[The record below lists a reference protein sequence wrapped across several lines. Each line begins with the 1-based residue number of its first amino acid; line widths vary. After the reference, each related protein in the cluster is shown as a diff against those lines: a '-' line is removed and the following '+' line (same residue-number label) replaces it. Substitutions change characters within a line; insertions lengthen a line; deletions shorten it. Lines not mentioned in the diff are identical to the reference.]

1 MLHNNYAV
9 LFSTFCNIKVTL
21 FITNKAR
28 KDFFLLFGVFVGLFF
43 YYTVWMEERTMKAKK
58 MVAAFLAM
66 AAATALIAG
75 CGGGDKKESSGG
87 EKKFINIATGG
98 TSGTYYPLGGAL
110 ADILN
115 KNVKGANASAQSTG
129 ASVANVNLLKEGKVD
144 IGFIQ
149 NDISYYAV
157 NGVEMFKDK
166 AVKNLKGLATLYP
179 ETIQIVTTKKTGI
192 KTFADIKG
200 KRVAVGAAGSGTEA
214 NARQILE
221 AAGIT
226 YDDIKVQY
234 LSFGEAASA
243 LKDGNVDVA
252 FVTAGF
258 PTAAIQDLATQHE
271 VVLLPVDSAMADAL
285 IKKYPYYTKIKIPA
299 KTYNNVDTDV
309 EAVAVK
315 CMLVVTD
322 KMSDELGYDIVK
334 ALYSNLDRMKAA
346 HNVAKLIT
354 KETAKEGMSI
364 PLNKGAEK
372 FFNEK

>member
-9 LFSTFCNIKVTL
+9 LFLTFCNVKVTL